1 MYNHHTYTQ
10 IIIKDFFS
18 VHSIKMSNISQ
29 NNGIEGI
36 NKEVSLLKE
45 RLKINEK
52 SLISISSIS
61 NASTWVKRLRLKQG
75 QKTNLSET
83 KKMQEVLK
91 EIFKNKIKLIKKK
104 NDLLKNALV
113 NAQKRKKLFKKG

>member
-61 NASTWVKRLRLKQG
+61 NASTWVRRLRLKQG

-91 EIFKNKIKLIKKK
+91 EIFKNKIKLIKMKK
-104 NDLLKNALV
+104 
-113 NAQKRKKLFKKG
+113 RSTKKCPCKCTKKKEII

>member
-61 NASTWVKRLRLKQG
+61 NASTWVWRLRLKQG